1 MKDSRSVLAA
11 LVALG
16 TLTALA
22 GAGARSPAPGETAE
36 WTRSTAVVSIGAF
49 DAEHAGQRAT
59 EAGVQYRLRWK
70 SRVLRPVVGAMGT
83 SAGAVNVFAGLSVEV
98 SAGRRLGFRGSFA
111 PGYYTPGRAGK
122 DLGYALEFR
131 SGFEVAVALDGG
143 WHINPGQESLVLTL
157 AVPVGRRRTAAD
169 GSAAG
174 RPGPG

>member
-1 MKDSRSVLAA
+1 M
-11 LVALG
+11 
-16 TLTALA
+16 
-22 GAGARSPAPGETAE
+22 
-36 WTRSTAVVSIGAF
+36 VSLGAF
-49 DAEHAGQRAT
+49 DAEHAGQRVT

-83 SAGAVNVFAGLSVEV
+83 SAGAVNVFAGLSVEA

-131 SGFEVAVALDGG
+131 SGFEVAVALNGG
-143 WHINPGQESLVLTL
+143 WRAGIEYYHLSNAGLGRINPGQESFVLTL
-157 AVPVGRRRTAAD
+157 AVPVGRRKTAAN

-174 RPGPG
+174 RMGPG